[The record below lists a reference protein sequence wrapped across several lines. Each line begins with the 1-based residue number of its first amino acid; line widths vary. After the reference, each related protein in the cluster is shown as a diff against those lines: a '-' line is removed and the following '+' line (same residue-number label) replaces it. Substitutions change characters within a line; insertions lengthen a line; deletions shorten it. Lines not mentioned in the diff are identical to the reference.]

1 MWCQGNCENKS
12 SILETSLRWAQT
24 MLFYLHQPR
33 IGLQLVA
40 LCTVDIA
47 GETNEHE
54 IVSSQWSFSLVEA
67 IIETPLINQSNPTDS
82 SNSLMRFQRD
92 LKMVLHSIALLMF
105 CYHTKKSNI
114 LHDTTSISLFLPR
127 SQQQDHRNA
136 LSHSASREMAFLDET
151 QRRQLPLSSSRSNC

>member
-1 MWCQGNCENKS
+1 M
-12 SILETSLRWAQT
+12 
-24 MLFYLHQPR
+24 
-33 IGLQLVA
+33 
-40 LCTVDIA
+40 
-47 GETNEHE
+47 
-54 IVSSQWSFSLVEA
+54 
-67 IIETPLINQSNPTDS
+67 NQSNPTDS

-114 LHDTTSISLFLPR
+114 LHDTTSISLFLSR

-151 QRRQLPLSSSRSNC
+151 QKRQLPLSSSRSNCQNDSQSSLQDLGSALVVSGYNCQLVTVRSWVRFQLPPGELASPKSVRYKPIQKLISRWGVELVVSG